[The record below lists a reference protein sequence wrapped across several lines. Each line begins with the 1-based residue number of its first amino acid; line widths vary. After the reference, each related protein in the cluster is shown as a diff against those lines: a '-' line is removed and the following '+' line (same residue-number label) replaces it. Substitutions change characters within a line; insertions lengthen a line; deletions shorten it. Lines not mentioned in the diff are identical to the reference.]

1 MNILYISVKKS
12 WRGVTSWVVKT
23 ALALNKRGHHLY
35 LLSHPKSKINKSLPL
50 DIKLIEKRLGP
61 SYNPV
66 MIGYLVY
73 FIITYKIDLIVTNID
88 KEVAIGGIA
97 ARLTG
102 IPNIR
107 RVGREDDFNNRF
119 RSKWCHK
126 LLVDS
131 CIVPCQTLI
140 RNARIRAPW
149 LNPAQFKVIYN
160 GRDISEFSP
169 EIINLQRLRMGV
181 NPGIKILGINSHLHR
196 KKHVEHLIQAF
207 ARIAPDFKN
216 WVLVIVG
223 TGPEERN
230 LRNLAIE
237 SRLTERIIFFG
248 FVENPMLIC
257 STFDI
262 AFSVSKIEGFPN
274 TIVEYMAM
282 GRPVI
287 ATDVGGVREIIRD
300 GINGFVVPFGDQR
313 ALVDRMVRLMTHEE
327 MRQQFSREAIKTVRE
342 SFTEKQMIDD
352 LEKYL
357 KGIVKHR

>member
-1 MNILYISVKKS
+1 MNILYISSKKS
-12 WRGVTSWVVKT
+12 WRGVTSWMVKT
-23 ALALNKRGHHLY
+23 AFGLEERGHKVY
-35 LLSHPKSKINKSLPL
+35 LLSHPNSEINQSLPL

-73 FIITYKIDLIVTNID
+73 FILSKSIDLIVTNID

-119 RSKWCHK
+119 RSKWCHRV
-126 LLVDS
+126 LVDS

-140 RNARIRAPW
+140 SNARRRAPW
-149 LNPAQFKVIYN
+149 LKPTQFKVIYT
-160 GRDISEFSP
+160 GREVPEFP
-169 EIINLQRLRMGV
+169 NEVKNLQRLRMGID
-181 NPGIKILGINSHLHR
+181 PDKKILGINSHLHQ
-196 KKHVEHLIQAF
+196 KKHVEHLIHAF

-237 SRLTERIIFFG
+237 SRLTERIIIFG

-274 TIVEYMAM
+274 AIVEYMAT

-313 ALVDRMVRLMTHEE
+313 ALVDRMVRLMINEE

-342 SFTEKQMIDD
+342 SFTEKQMIND
-352 LEKYL
+352 LEKYF
-357 KGIVKHR
+357 KGIVKR